1 MKFAEQLKY
10 SAFKKYSI
18 AHFIHQEVSLLMR
31 KYFSDAYLHL
41 ARYQQEGNTTFP
53 SWTYTP
59 YAEQYRKQYSEFT
72 EK

>member
-31 KYFSDAYLHL
+31 KYLQRRLATFSEIPT
-41 ARYQQEGNTTFP
+41 R
-53 SWTYTP
+53 
-59 YAEQYRKQYSEFT
+59 R
-72 EK
+72 